1 MSATCTG
8 GAGGGIY
15 ATDLLSL
22 GCDSLDT
29 LMLFFIPF
37 IVVTQMQ
44 QWPLGGAKKESLKLH
59 PGASPNHGETWHLR
73 CVYRTSVRLILVS
86 HSGATSELPLNLFKA
101 RLEHS

>member
-8 GAGGGIY
+8 GAAGGIY

-44 QWPLGGAKKESLKLH
+44 QWPLG
-59 PGASPNHGETWHLR
+59 GASPNHGETWHLR